1 MKKIIALLLSV
12 LMIVSGSLS
21 AFAAESAMFGS
32 LIDRVASYDA
42 AERKSLIE
50 NIAVF
55 SGAEQNLETACGQID
70 AQSGMIYDLAKPM
83 VDELGTDAVKA
94 AIRSIA
100 AFGCAEVQISL
111 YAYADAKT
119 QPQPLVINNKV
130 KSGMQELS
138 AALGRY
144 NTKLKT
150 TLTTD
155 GINESVLAY
164 ILKNMYKNVKYN
176 SLFAYDEADGAFSV
190 RFVSTAFRTKFD
202 SIWQGITLGGKT
214 MTADGLLSN
223 FAQLLNTYT
232 NKTQGLTVARALE
245 ELGFCT
251 IIEDGGS
258 GSGNG
263 SGTGTGSTK
272 PGENAGT
279 DTPVIEPTEDEFTDL
294 THYDWAKDAIY
305 DLRDKGIINGTSKTT
320 YSPANNIKRGDFIL
334 ILTRMLEIKGGTD
347 NFADVPSGSYYYDAI
362 SAAKAAGIA
371 KGDGDRFMPEATI
384 TRQDLITLA
393 YRAFLEKGVI
403 EVSSDVSVLDAFS
416 DKDLISGYAKEA
428 MASMVAAGII
438 KGSDG
443 GVNPLGNA
451 TRAEVAVMC
460 ARLLSLM
467 K

>member
-12 LMIVSGSLS
+12 LMILSGGLS
-21 AFAAESAMFGS
+21 AFAADSAMFGS
-32 LIDRVASYDA
+32 LIDRVANYDA

-70 AQSGMIYDLAKPM
+70 SQSGMIYDLAKPM
-83 VDELGTDAVKA
+83 VDELGADAVKA

-119 QPQPLVINNKV
+119 ETQPLAITNKV

-144 NTKLKT
+144 NSKLKA

-164 ILKNMYKNVKYN
+164 ILTNMYENVKYN

-190 RFVSTAFRTKFD
+190 RSVSSAFRTKFD

-214 MTADGLLSN
+214 MTADGLLAN
-223 FAQLLNTYT
+223 FAQLLNAYT
-232 NKTQGLTVARALE
+232 NKTQGMTIARALE
-245 ELGFCT
+245 ELGLCAIT
-251 IIEDGGS
+251 EDS
-258 GSGNG
+258 GG
-263 SGTGTGSTK
+263 SGTGTGTGTGTGNTK
-272 PGENAGT
+272 PGT
-279 DTPVIEPTEDEFTDL
+279 DTPVTEPTEDEFTDL
-294 THYDWAKDAIY
+294 ANYSWAKDAIY
-305 DLRDKGIINGTSKTT
+305 ELRDKGIINGTSKTT

-334 ILTRMLEIKGGTD
+334 ILARMLEITGGTD
-347 NFADVPSGSYYYDAI
+347 NFADVPVGSYYYDAI

-393 YRAFLEKGVI
+393 YRAFLEQGVI
-403 EVSSDVSVLDAFS
+403 EASDNVSVLDEFS

-438 KGSDG
+438 QGSDG
-443 GVNPLGNA
+443 GVNPRGNA

>member
-12 LMIVSGSLS
+12 LMILSASIS
-21 AFAAESAMFGS
+21 AFAADSTVFGS
-32 LIDRVASYDA
+32 LIDRVTNYDA
-42 AERKSLIE
+42 AERKALIE

-70 AQSGMIYDLAKPM
+70 SQSGMIYEMARPMIDDLGAN
-83 VDELGTDAVKA
+83 AVKA

-100 AFGCAEVQISL
+100 AFGCAQVQISL

-119 QPQPLVINNKV
+119 EPQPLAISNQV

-138 AALGRY
+138 QALGRY

-150 TLTTD
+150 MLSAD

-164 ILKNMYKNVKYN
+164 IFTKLYKNVKHN

-190 RFVSTAFRTKFD
+190 NSVSSAFRTKFN
-202 SIWQGITLGGKT
+202 SAWQGISLAGKT
-214 MTADGLLSN
+214 MTADAFLAN
-223 FAQLLNTYT
+223 FVQILNAYT
-232 NKTQGLTVARALE
+232 NKTQGMTVARALE
-245 ELGFCT
+245 ELNLCT
-251 IIEDGGS
+251 ILEDDDSGNSPGGINPGGS
-258 GSGNG
+258 IDN
-263 SGTGTGSTK
+263 
-272 PGENAGT
+272 
-279 DTPVIEPTEDEFTDL
+279 DTSEVDPNQDEFTDL

-305 DLRDKGIINGTSKTT
+305 ELRDKGIINGTSETT

-334 ILTRMLEIKGGTD
+334 ILARMLEITGGTD
-347 NFADVPSGSYYYDAI
+347 NFADVPVGSYYYDAI
-362 SAAKAAGIA
+362 SAAKATGIA
-371 KGDGDRFMPEATI
+371 KGDGDRFMPEASI

-393 YRAFLEKGVI
+393 YRAFLEQGHMKA
-403 EVSSDVSVLDAFS
+403 SDDLSVLDVFG
-416 DKDLISGYAKEA
+416 DKDLISDYAKEA

-460 ARLLSLM
+460 ARLLGLM
-467 K
+467 D

>member
-12 LMIVSGSLS
+12 LMILSGGLS
-21 AFAAESAMFGS
+21 AFAADSAMFGS
-32 LIDRVASYDA
+32 LIDRVANYDA

-70 AQSGMIYDLAKPM
+70 SQSGMIYDLAKPM
-83 VDELGTDAVKA
+83 VDELGADAVKA

-119 QPQPLVINNKV
+119 ETQPLAITNKV

-144 NTKLKT
+144 NSKLKA

-164 ILKNMYKNVKYN
+164 ILTNMYENVKYN

-190 RFVSTAFRTKFD
+190 RSVSSAFRTKFD

-214 MTADGLLSN
+214 MTADGLLAN
-223 FAQLLNTYT
+223 FAQLLNAYT
-232 NKTQGLTVARALE
+232 NKTQGMTIARALE
-245 ELGFCT
+245 ELGLCAIT
-251 IIEDGGS
+251 EDS
-258 GSGNG
+258 GG
-263 SGTGTGSTK
+263 SGTGTGTGTGTGNTK
-272 PGENAGT
+272 PGI
-279 DTPVIEPTEDEFTDL
+279 DTPATEPTEDEFTDL
-294 THYDWAKDAIY
+294 ANYSWAKDAIY
-305 DLRDKGIINGTSKTT
+305 ELRDKGIINGTSKTT

-334 ILTRMLEIKGGTD
+334 ILARMLEITGGTD
-347 NFADVPSGSYYYDAI
+347 NFADVPVGSYYYDAI

-371 KGDGDRFMPEATI
+371 KGDGDNFMPEATI

-393 YRAFLEKGVI
+393 YRAFLEQGVI
-403 EVSSDVSVLDAFS
+403 EASDNVSVLDAFS

-438 KGSDG
+438 QGSDG

>member
-12 LMIVSGSLS
+12 LMILSGGLS
-21 AFAAESAMFGS
+21 AFAADSAMFGS
-32 LIDRVASYDA
+32 LIDRVANYDA

-70 AQSGMIYDLAKPM
+70 SQSGMIYDLAKPM
-83 VDELGTDAVKA
+83 VDELGADAVKA

-119 QPQPLVINNKV
+119 ETQPLAITNKV

-144 NTKLKT
+144 NSKLKA

-164 ILKNMYKNVKYN
+164 ILTNMYENVKYN

-190 RFVSTAFRTKFD
+190 RSVSSAFRTKFD

-214 MTADGLLSN
+214 MTADGLLAN
-223 FAQLLNTYT
+223 FAQLLNAYT
-232 NKTQGLTVARALE
+232 NKTQGMTIARALE
-245 ELGFCT
+245 ELGLCAIT
-251 IIEDGGS
+251 EDS
-258 GSGNG
+258 GG
-263 SGTGTGSTK
+263 SGTGTGTGTGTGNTK
-272 PGENAGT
+272 PGI
-279 DTPVIEPTEDEFTDL
+279 DTPATEPTEDEFTDL
-294 THYDWAKDAIY
+294 ANYSWAKDAIY
-305 DLRDKGIINGTSKTT
+305 ELRDKGIINGTSKTT

-334 ILTRMLEIKGGTD
+334 ILARMLEITGGTD
-347 NFADVPSGSYYYDAI
+347 NFADVPVGSYYYDAI

-371 KGDGDRFMPEATI
+371 KGDGDNFMPEATI

-393 YRAFLEKGVI
+393 YRAFLEQGVI
-403 EVSSDVSVLDAFS
+403 EASDNVSVLDEFS

-438 KGSDG
+438 QGSDG